1 VNAPT
6 LAELQT
12 LVRQAHDAYRA
23 AQEAARLDAAQRI
36 VNIEVA
42 IQRLDQLLGP
52 ENAAPYQPGRDIAP
66 TIRSVSAHDD
76 ATLAQHAGLA
86 LSLILD
92 GLAELTVTTRDIAA
106 VVADLKRRT
115 DAQL

>member
-1 VNAPT
+1 
-6 LAELQT
+6 
-12 LVRQAHDAYRA
+12 
-23 AQEAARLDAAQRI
+23 
-36 VNIEVA
+36 
-42 IQRLDQLLGP
+42 
-52 ENAAPYQPGRDIAP
+52 
-66 TIRSVSAHDD
+66 VSAHDD